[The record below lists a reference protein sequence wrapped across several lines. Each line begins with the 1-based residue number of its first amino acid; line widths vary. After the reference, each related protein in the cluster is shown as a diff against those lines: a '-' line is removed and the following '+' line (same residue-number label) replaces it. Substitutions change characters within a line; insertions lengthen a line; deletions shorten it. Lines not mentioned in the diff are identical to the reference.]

1 MAFLGQHENESN
13 NYEAAVEWERGC
25 YTMYCARFSRKK
37 DHPEQA
43 KCHIESPWIVKEP
56 TEIMIHLVKNYSG
69 NSGVKSEKSK

>member
-13 NYEAAVEWERGC
+13 NYETAVEWERGC

-43 KCHIESPWIVKEP
+43 KCHIESPWIVKE
-56 TEIMIHLVKNYSG
+56 
-69 NSGVKSEKSK
+69 